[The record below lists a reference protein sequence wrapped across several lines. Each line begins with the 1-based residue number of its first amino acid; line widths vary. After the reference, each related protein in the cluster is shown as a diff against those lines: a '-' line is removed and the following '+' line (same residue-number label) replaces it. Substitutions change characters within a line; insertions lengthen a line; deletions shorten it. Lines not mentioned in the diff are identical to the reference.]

1 MWAPTSYK
9 AIISKDVVFHEEE
22 DETGLADGRTAVNS
36 KLGDVVISTQK
47 FIEVDFITLLVMV
60 TSRMVFTNLHFSQ
73 RPEAEGYKGNS

>member
-9 AIISKDVVFHEEE
+9 AIISKDVVFHVEE
-22 DETGLADGRTAVNS
+22 DETGLADGRTAVHS

-60 TSRMVFTNLHFSQ
+60 TSRMVFTNLHFRQ
-73 RPEAEGYKGNS
+73 RPEAQGYKGNS